1 MKKMFAVLIIIFVP
15 TKVLAGRGC
24 CSHHGGVAG
33 CNSYGRQVCADGTL
47 SPSCTC
53 APPKI
58 YGCTDS
64 SAYNYN
70 SRANQD
76 DGSCRYSG
84 CTDKNAKNYDPKA
97 SKNDGSCSYYVYG
110 CTDTE
115 AKNFDSMADKD
126 DGSCTYY
133 TYGCTSIDAEN
144 YDPSAEK
151 DDGSCIYKEKIID
164 NDIDNENEEDGMILP
179 IVLFTGTSIG
189 GTYAYMRN
197 KREKNKYN

>member
-110 CTDTE
+110 CT
-115 AKNFDSMADKD
+115 
-126 DGSCTYY
+126 
-133 TYGCTSIDAEN
+133 SIDAEN